1 MHKDG
6 YKDDAIF
13 NASYAGKGILLFNA
27 IFQNVLLITVNYAIN
42 YALCNEWNHSIVRS
56 ALL

>member
-42 YALCNEWNHSIVRS
+42 YALCNE
-56 ALL
+56 